1 MICFA
6 LFRNGHFHNVVSTF
20 TNVVHINVEND
31 NVVSTLSNV
40 VYINVEIH
48 NVDSTL
54 FDVANSNVEIHNVVS
69 TLIWRCP
76 TSRRRINQKTTL
88 KQHWNVCWDK
98 NTLPKKTIMT
108 MIFTKKKCLKDC
120 EKLLFNK
127 DHSVK
132 SVQIRSYFWSFF
144 SCIRTEYGDLRSKS
158 SYSVRI
164 QENTEQK

>member
-48 NVDSTL
+48 NSDSML
-54 FDVANSNVEIHNVVS
+54 FNVVNSNVEIHNVFS

-76 TSRRRINQKTTL
+76 TSRRRIIKKVTL
-88 KQHWNVCWDK
+88 KQRWNVCWGK
-98 NTLPKKTIMT
+98 TLKIS
-108 MIFTKKKCLKDC
+108 
-120 EKLLFNK
+120 EV
-127 DHSVK
+127 SSQRK
-132 SVQIRSYFWSFF
+132 SFLDVWQGPQYVSKVHVLGNSY
-144 SCIRTEYGDLRSKS
+144 
-158 SYSVRI
+158 
-164 QENTEQK
+164 